1 MPIDSALS
9 VYNFV
14 GKMFNTFVPLKM
26 SAFIYHV
33 RLCLFK
39 EMKK

>member
-1 MPIDSALS
+1 MPVDSTLS

-26 SAFIYHV
+26 SVFIYHV